1 MALKKKK
8 AEEVNQEVMTQ
19 EEKEAIKKEEERV
32 KEAGANT
39 MRLELATSL
48 VSKQFNLDENYKVTK
63 FDDKGKVVNM
73 TLENGDFII
82 SVTVKDSDRHGMYV
96 E

>member
-1 MALKKKK
+1 
-8 AEEVNQEVMTQ
+8 
-19 EEKEAIKKEEERV
+19 
-32 KEAGANT
+32 

-48 VSKQFNLDENYKVTK
+48 VSSQFNLDENYKVTK

-73 TLENGDFII
+73 TLENSDFII

>member
-8 AEEVNQEVMTQ
+8 SEEVNQEVMTQ
-19 EEKEAIKKEEERV
+19 EEKEAIIKKEERV

-48 VSKQFNLDENYKVTK
+48 VSSQFNLDENYKVTK

-73 TLENGDFII
+73 TLENSDFII

>member
-8 AEEVNQEVMTQ
+8 SEEVNQEVMTQ
-19 EEKEAIKKEEERV
+19 EEKEAITKEEERV

-48 VSKQFNLDENYKVTK
+48 VSSQFNLDENYKVTK

-73 TLENGDFII
+73 TLENSDFII